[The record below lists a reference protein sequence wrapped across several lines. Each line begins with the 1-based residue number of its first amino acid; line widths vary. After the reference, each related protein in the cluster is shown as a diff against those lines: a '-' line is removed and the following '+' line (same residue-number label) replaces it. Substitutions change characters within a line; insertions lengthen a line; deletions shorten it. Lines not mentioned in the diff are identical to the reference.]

1 MMRIDKRLIVWIAML
16 AGVAVYSAICL
27 HSVEEIHYLK
37 TFFPKQFTV
46 EEAFYAAAIELIKV
60 AIIGIPFLLLIVVC
74 AVMLRE
80 SNKGKDHLKSN

>member
-1 MMRIDKRLIVWIAML
+1 MRIDKRLIVWIAML
-16 AGVAVYSAICL
+16 AGVAAYSTICF

-60 AIIGIPFLLLIVVC
+60 AIIGIPFLLLIIVY

-80 SNKGKDHLKSN
+80 SKKGRDHLKSN